1 MSAEAPA
8 RPPRIAGLDVARA
21 LALFGMFAAHIGNA
35 GQYGPGGW
43 RWLVATHGR
52 SSALFAVLAGVS
64 IALMLTRAPALHP
77 GVDAVRHTRVRVA
90 VRGGML
96 IALGWILTILDTPV
110 DIILDNLGVMFLLA
124 LIAFRWRPW
133 VLIGVGIGVLVLGR
147 AVLTP
152 VADHL
157 PRWLYD
163 LPVVHELWSFHYPA
177 LVWVGYLL
185 VGMGIGRLA
194 PWRGAAL
201 GWLAASGLVLA
212 LSAYAI
218 GMLVANTRGMGID
231 WVDPTGGLADLG
243 AHSYSPVEML
253 GNVGVAC
260 AVIAACC
267 WLAGLAPRVTWP
279 LAAAGSMT
287 LTLYTAQVVAIAIVG
302 ADIVLQPS
310 NAAWLA
316 LCALSLAF
324 ACLWRWRVGQGPL
337 ENVFTSAST
346 SVADS
351 DARRA
356 RVSGGA

>member
-1 MSAEAPA
+1 MSDEAPA
-8 RPPRIAGLDVARA
+8 RPPRIAGLDVARS
-21 LALFGMFAAHIGNA
+21 LALFGMFAAHIANA

-64 IALMLTRAPALHP
+64 IALMLARSPALHP
-77 GVDAVRHTRVRVA
+77 GVDAVRHTRIRVA

-96 IALGWILTILDTPV
+96 IVLGWILTALETPV
-110 DIILDNLGVMFLLA
+110 DIILDNLGVMFLLV

-133 VLIGVGIGVLVLGR
+133 VLIGVGIGVLALGH
-147 AVLTP
+147 AVLMP
-152 VADHL
+152 VAERL
-157 PRWLYD
+157 PRWLYEF
-163 LPVVHELWSFHYPA
+163 PVVHELWGVHYPA

-201 GWLAASGLVLA
+201 GWLAASGLVLGIF
-212 LSAYAI
+212 AYSTGVI
-218 GMLVANTRGMGID
+218 VANARGMGID

-287 LTLYTAQVVAIAIVG
+287 LTLYSAQVVAIAIAG
-302 ADIVLQPS
+302 ADIVFQPS

-316 LCALSLAF
+316 LCALSVAF
-324 ACLWRWRVGQGPL
+324 ACIWRWRVGQGPL

-346 SVADS
+346 
-351 DARRA
+351 ARGRRRRQA
-356 RVSGGA
+356 PCQV